1 MLDQQENSPHDIPDY
16 DGIEDEAFP
25 PLPPPHSPGRGAQ
38 EEGDPFADGDEG
50 EVSQLAD
57 VPTAK
62 RRGVKRPQPKLDSH
76 RWRKFPDWKLS
87 ERWRHPW
94 MCVRKMDALVM
105 PHMKSRA
112 GAAGLQATWLISDRG
127 LPALGTLFD
136 NVQFKGKG
144 HEAADL
150 RLLMQKMENWAHRLY
165 PKLQFE
171 DFIDKVERLGSKKE
185 VQTCLKRIRLDMPLT
200 HEDFTSTDGAGDEEV
215 QRELETFGDPD
226 LFSRESFVNG
236 PQGQIA
242 EVLAPPPTPSL
253 TEEQQKRIELN
264 RQRAL
269 EKRLAR
275 QQQQQID
282 SQTADMLGDKP
293 PAASSPNVINSSTG
307 GDETVEDPDLEP
319 TNNTSTQQTSPLP
332 PKDSEPAEE
341 ETGLNPEQ
349 QLSNDCKGGD

>member
-1 MLDQQENSPHDIPDY
+1 MDRLTMVDPQENSPHDIPDY
-16 DGIEDEAFP
+16 DGIADEAFP
-25 PLPPPHSPGRGAQ
+25 PLPPPHSPGRGGQ

-76 RWRKFPDWKLS
+76 R
-87 ERWRHPW
+87 
-94 MCVRKMDALVM
+94 
-105 PHMKSRA
+105 
-112 GAAGLQATWLISDRG
+112 LISDRG

-136 NVQFKGKG
+136 NIQFKGKG

-185 VQTCLKRIRLDMPLT
+185 VQTCLKRIRLDSGG
-200 HEDFTSTDGAGDEEV
+200 FTPAGAHRKYLPCSTGLNYQHCLKLCSGVGDEEV
-215 QRELETFGDPD
+215 QHELETFGDPD
-226 LFSRESFVNG
+226 LFSRESFINA

-242 EVLAPPPTPSL
+242 EALAPPPTPSL

-275 QQQQQID
+275 QQQIGPSD

-293 PAASSPNVINSSTG
+293 PAASSPNVIKGSTD

-319 TNNTSTQQTSPLP
+319 SNNTSTQQTSPLP
-332 PKDSEPAEE
+332 PKDSEPAEA
-341 ETGLNPEQ
+341 ETGLSPEQ
-349 QLSNDCKGGD
+349 QLSNDCVGGD

>member
-1 MLDQQENSPHDIPDY
+1 MDRLTMVDPQENSPQDIPDY

-25 PLPPPHSPGRGAQ
+25 PLPPPHSPGRGGQ

-76 RWRKFPDWKLS
+76 R
-87 ERWRHPW
+87 
-94 MCVRKMDALVM
+94 
-105 PHMKSRA
+105 
-112 GAAGLQATWLISDRG
+112 LISDRG

-136 NVQFKGKG
+136 NIQFKGKG

-226 LFSRESFVNG
+226 LFSRESFINA

-242 EVLAPPPTPSL
+242 EALAPPPTPSL

-269 EKRLAR
+269 EKRRAR
-275 QQQQQID
+275 QQQIGPSA

-293 PAASSPNVINSSTG
+293 PAASSPNVIKGSTD

-319 TNNTSTQQTSPLP
+319 SNNTSTQQTSPLP
-332 PKDSEPAEE
+332 PKDSEPAEA
-341 ETGLNPEQ
+341 ETSLSPEQ
-349 QLSNDCKGGD
+349 QLSNDCVEGD